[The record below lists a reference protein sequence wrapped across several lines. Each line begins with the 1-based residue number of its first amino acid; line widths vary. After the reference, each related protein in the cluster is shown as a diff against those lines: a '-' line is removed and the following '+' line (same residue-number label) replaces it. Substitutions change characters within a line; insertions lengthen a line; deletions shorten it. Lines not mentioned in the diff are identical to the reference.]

1 MKKNIAR
8 ILCFL
13 LILSITASH
22 FTVFL
27 PAYAVTESFQ
37 SGYTFD
43 DPVNLK
49 WDLGGKFPLIEL
61 DFSPFEPIPGKTGNA
76 VNSYFSLDPNMF
88 SGISEITLGFW
99 LNFSEFNA
107 SYSTEFIYIGNGN
120 ENYPFLSLSYI
131 PESTSLSLK
140 IFDGT
145 YSEQLTA
152 DISSEIGFGGWH
164 HIVFTYDISG
174 QNYKLTMYIN
184 GFPCAF
190 SLTDV
195 TLNNLGGSNVIF
207 FSDFILDELYISNLP
222 LSSDN
227 IQKLYT
233 LSLSDFFTYM
243 GEEIHETVP
252 DAPITDNP
260 DDDSFV
266 EDPFD
271 PFDPFDPSDD
281 PYEEE
286 IWSPPTNLDRIKFSW
301 LAYTFDHTYDMSR
314 DLNKTTSAIINEFTA
329 TKVSTDASGGSFGY
343 GLTRRTDSYPEQ
355 YLKLNPGLLYQ
366 ADTFTFCA
374 WVYRSADKT
383 DQFYDY
389 SQMKLLDFT
398 GYGKF
403 EFSPFKTTELTP
415 EKLLELFPPESEPP
429 VEEILPEVEPET
441 GNETEVELPFGPPV
455 EEEKKNIDLEVKNDS
470 VFEFGVD
477 KSFPTRNE
485 LSKTNLKSVNNK
497 WVHYAVTYSSTG
509 EVKIYMNGTLTDT
522 LYTGQPFSALQITDF
537 KILSGSASFDTS
549 KYFID
554 EIYLASRV
562 LDASDIRKIKT
573 YGIERFTTEVLP
585 DPSPENSSESSSTE
599 SAVPEVDLRPDDTD
613 TLEDSYSEHAEINEF
628 IGTTFDNTSLIGKD
642 YNNSVIAVIR
652 NASLSQGIKNYGLTL
667 DGINSYIRY
676 PKGILDNSDELTFSI
691 AYNWTGSTSSVNQKL
706 MYFANKEN
714 SVSKPTA
721 YMMIDMGNGSDGL
734 SFEISDGNVKTTLV
748 SDTSKTNE
756 WVRVTVTIKDGTAR
770 LYINGALVDSAST
783 SITPASIS
791 SNYNYIGKS
800 GIKGEPLFKGV
811 VDEIYISH
819 KALTAQEIQ
828 AFEEYG
834 IEPYT
839 PVIGGIDVEE
849 PTEDLWD
856 TIINGVVIATG
867 VLIFIIIIV
876 IIVTIF
882 KK

>member
-1 MKKNIAR
+1 LKKNIAK

-27 PAYAVTESFQ
+27 PSHAVTESFQ

-43 DPVNLK
+43 DTVNLK

-88 SGISEITLGFW
+88 SDLSELTLGFW
-99 LNFSEFNA
+99 INFSEFNS
-107 SYSTEFIYIGNGN
+107 SYNTEFIYIGNGN
-120 ENYPFLSLSYI
+120 ENYPFLSLSYL
-131 PESTSLSLK
+131 PETSSLSLK

-145 YSEQLTA
+145 HSEQLTA
-152 DISSEIGFGGWH
+152 VISTEIALGGWN

-174 QNYKLTMYIN
+174 SNYKLTIYIN

-207 FSDFILDELYISNLP
+207 FSDFVLDELYISNLP

-233 LSLSDFFTYM
+233 LNLSDFFTYM
-243 GEEIHETVP
+243 GGEIQETVP
-252 DAPITDNP
+252 DAPIIDEPTDDPLDDPSIVDP
-260 DDDSFV
+260 DD
-266 EDPFD
+266 PFG
-271 PFDPFDPSDD
+271 PSVDQD
-281 PYEEE
+281 EEG
-286 IWSPPTNLDRIKFSW
+286 IWTPPTDLDRIKFSW

-314 DLNKTTSAIINEFTA
+314 DLNKTTSAVINEFTA
-329 TKVSTDASGGSFGY
+329 TKIATEAYGGSFGY
-343 GLTRRTDSYPEQ
+343 GLTRRTDSFPTQ

-366 ADTFTFCA
+366 ADAFTFCA
-374 WVYRSADKT
+374 WVYRSADKQ
-383 DQFYDY
+383 DQFFDY
-389 SQMKLLDFT
+389 SQMKLLDFS

-403 EFSPFKTTELTP
+403 EFSPFKTTDISQ
-415 EKLLELFPPESEPP
+415 EKLLELFPPETSDHLEGL
-429 VEEILPEVEPET
+429 LPEEENTESV
-441 GNETEVELPFGPPV
+441 ETEIPFGPTV
-455 EEEKKNIDLEVKNDS
+455 EEVKKIDLEVQNDS

-477 KSFPTRNE
+477 KNFPTKNE
-485 LSKTNLKSVNNK
+485 LSKTTLKSVNNK

-509 EVKIYMNGTLTDT
+509 EVNIYMNGTLTDT
-522 LYTGQPFSALQITDF
+522 FYTGQPFSALQITDF
-537 KILSGSASFDTS
+537 KILSGSSSLDSS

-585 DPSPENSSESSSTE
+585 DPSPDNSSESNSTE
-599 SAVPEVDLRPDDTD
+599 NIVPEVDLRPDDTD
-613 TLEDSYSEHAEINEF
+613 TLEDSYSEKAEINEF

-676 PKGILDNSDELTFSI
+676 PIGILDNTDELTFSI
-691 AYNWTGSTSSVNQKL
+691 AYNWAGNTSSVNQKL
-706 MYFANKEN
+706 MYFAKKEN

-721 YMMIDMGNGSDGL
+721 YMMIDMGNGTDGL

-748 SDTSKTNE
+748 SNTVKTNE
-756 WVRVTVTIKDGTAR
+756 WVRVSVTIKDGTAR

-783 SITPASIS
+783 SITPSSIS
-791 SNYNYIGKS
+791 SNYNYIGRS
-800 GIKGEPLFKGV
+800 GVKGEPLFKGV

-819 KALTAQEIQ
+819 KALSAQEIQ

-834 IEPYT
+834 IEPYV
-839 PVIGGIDVEE
+839 PVIGGNDVEE
-849 PTEDLWD
+849 PTEDIWD
-856 TIINGVVIATG
+856 DIIDGVVIATG
-867 VLIFIIIIV
+867 VLIFIIIVV